1 HADVSSEASLPL
13 ESATSSES
21 GGLAPSASHVI
32 TVQYRPGHSSV
43 FAAASGGAVPVQRDD
58 GEVLPKQKHTVQVHL
73 PSESVTGSESVGP
86 APSTSRDIAVQYR
99 PGHSSVFAAASGGAV
114 PVQRDDGEVLP
125 KQKHTVQVH
134 LPSESITGSES
145 VGPAPS
151 TSRDIAVK
159 YRPGHSSVFAA
170 ASGGAVPVQR
180 DDGKVLPKQKHTVQ
194 VHLPSESITGSGS
207 VGPAP
212 STSRDIAV
220 QYRPG
225 HSSVFAAASAGAVP
239 VQRDDGEVF
248 PKQKR
253 TVQVHLPSESMT
265 GSESGDPAPST
276 SRDIAVQHRPGQSSV
291 FAAASDDAMPAQ
303 RDDSELFPKQKR
315 TVQKHRSQ

>member
-1 HADVSSEASLPL
+1 MEESAVAGCRYLNTQHIKKHKLSEADLSYGSVEPAEQLLEVGELGLDLWRRNMVQPLRTSLVALLLQALAQDREGHCPQQRVVQGVILSFVQADVSSEASLPL

-21 GGLAPSASHVI
+21 GGLAPSASH
-32 TVQYRPGHSSV
+32 
-43 FAAASGGAVPVQRDD
+43 
-58 GEVLPKQKHTVQVHL
+58 
-73 PSESVTGSESVGP
+73 
-86 APSTSRDIAVQYR
+86 DIAVQYR

-151 TSRDIAVK
+151 TSRDIAV
-159 YRPGHSSVFAA
+159 
-170 ASGGAVPVQR
+170 
-180 DDGKVLPKQKHTVQ
+180 
-194 VHLPSESITGSGS
+194 
-207 VGPAP
+207 
-212 STSRDIAV
+212 

-225 HSSVFAAASAGAVP
+225 HSSVFAAGSAGAVP

-276 SRDIAVQHRPGQSSV
+276 SRDIAVQYRPGQSSV

-315 TVQKHRSQ
+315 TVQ